1 MSDSAPGALAA
12 GDAAQRVLALAEEL
26 GLRAQLPAACEA
38 EAQDWVSSPGI
49 DEASLVDRTDLPFV
63 TIDEVQSKD
72 LDQALFVEQLD
83 RGWRAWYAIADAAH
97 FVPRGGALFAEAL
110 HRGATYYLPG
120 LVVPMLPRAL
130 CEDLVSLNP
139 GVDRRALLFCMELG
153 SDGRCTSSRIE
164 RARIHSRAKLDY
176 DGVQAWL
183 EGRVEL
189 PTELH
194 PSLHALAS
202 MGEARL
208 AEAESRDVV
217 QVYRAE
223 LEMTV
228 AGAPLRFHARLD
240 PRNDLQRY
248 NEQLSLLA
256 NIEGARLLAR
266 HASAPHVQAIFR
278 THEPPAPE
286 RLAVLRREIS
296 SLVGGLSGEW
306 RWRRDESLACYLR
319 RLPAQPLRRAISR
332 QALRS
337 GGRSGFQTSPG
348 RHHGVGADAYARF
361 TAPMREMVGVFV
373 HKETWEALAGRGDAD
388 LRLQEQVMEGA
399 LRSKQL
405 QRKIDSSCE
414 RLVLDQL
421 FESGG
426 SWPATVM
433 GLSSSKLHLQ
443 LDDPPV
449 DAKLYLRDWPG
460 ARADGAVLRVEGR
473 AALRVGDSVRVRA
486 SGRDEQRDRWRLALF

>member
-1 MSDSAPGALAA
+1 MS
-12 GDAAQRVLALAEEL
+12 DAAQRVRALAEEL
-26 GLRAQLPAACEA
+26 GLSAELPLACEA
-38 EAQDWVSSPGI
+38 EARTWEAAPGI
-49 DEASLVDRTDLPFV
+49 DDPALVDRTDLPFV
-63 TIDEVQSKD
+63 TIDEVHSKD
-72 LDQALFVEQLD
+72 LDQALVVEQLEE
-83 RGWRAWYAIADAAH
+83 GWRAWYAVADAAH
-97 FVPRGGALFAEAL
+97 FVRKGSALFAEAL
-110 HRGATYYLPG
+110 ARGATYYLPG
-120 LVVPMLPRAL
+120 LVVPMLPRL
-130 CEDLVSLNP
+130 LSEDLVSLNP

-153 SDGRCTSSRIE
+153 PDGRCTSSRIE

-183 EGRVEL
+183 DGQVEL
-189 PTELH
+189 PAELH
-194 PSLHALAS
+194 PSLRALAS

-223 LEMTV
+223 LELQV
-228 AGAPLRFHARLD
+228 RGAPLRFHARLD

-266 HASAPHVQAIFR
+266 HSSAPHVQAIFR

-286 RLAVLRREIS
+286 RLARLRRDLGV
-296 SLVGGLSGEW
+296 LVDGLSGEW
-306 RWRRDESLACYLR
+306 RWQRGESLACYLR

-361 TAPMREMVGVFV
+361 TAPMRELVGVFV
-373 HKETWEALAGRGDAD
+373 HKETWELLAGHGDED
-388 LRLQEQVMEGA
+388 VELQERVMA
-399 LRSKQL
+399 AAQSSKQL

-414 RLVLDQL
+414 RMALDQL
-421 FESGG
+421 FEQGDA
-426 SWPATVM
+426 WPATVM
-433 GLSSSKLHLQ
+433 GLSSTKLHVQ
-443 LDDPPV
+443 LDDPPI
-449 DAKLYLRDWPG
+449 DAKLYLRDWAG

-473 AALRVGDSVRVRA
+473 AVLRVGDSVQVQA
-486 SGRDEQRDRWRLALF
+486 YGRDAQRDRWQLRVL